1 MRRNQVNTWAKKCKT
16 RELKSERHVSSKVKD
31 TWAQKCKWHQV
42 YSVRFHWCHLVSLWK
57 VSAFDIAVEYL
68 DSYIILSSWRP
79 FPPRGPLH
87 RIPQDAGPLTS
98 PGDLSVGRHRHH
110 LLRRLCN
117 HDLKVVMVS
126 ISYLASFV
134 LENFILIW
142 EFTLRQ
148 NSFSSRIQYGPC
160 GKLCVE
166 DISRSVVKQRPQ

>member
-1 MRRNQVNTWAKKCKT
+1 MSWDEIKST
-16 RELKSERHVSSKVKD
+16 RELKSARHVSSKVKD

-42 YSVRFHWCHLVSLWK
+42 YSVRFHWCHLVSLRK

-68 DSYIILSSWRP
+68 ARYIILSSWRP

-98 PGDLSVGRHRHH
+98 PGDLSVGCHRHH

-117 HDLKVVMVS
+117 HDLKVIMVS
-126 ISYLASFV
+126 ISFLTSFV
-134 LENFILIW
+134 LEYFILIW

-148 NSFSSRIQYGPC
+148 NSYSSRIQYGPC

-166 DISRSVVKQRPQ
+166 HILRSVVKQRPK